1 MPVHAW
7 TAAPRATACIG
18 FLSIQA
24 KIRVRR
30 MRLHVQRATH
40 GRRHEAERGALFGIF
55 YRRRPF
61 SIYFSLPFYR
71 SLATIPSN
79 ASDRASSAKG
89 RQLLSGLS
97 ETVASCFRPLM
108 GNSFTKHAHPP
119 PSRSHDEDGARL
131 LGLQNNLKQSEIDT
145 LIDYYK
151 KMDPENEGLLPE
163 QFKQATGDF
172 FATELTIDPKL
183 VFNIFD
189 IAEGGVQGRVT
200 LREFI
205 LGYAVLCRGTTE
217 SRLNYLFSIYDN
229 SQDGKGFLS
238 RDQLCSALKL
248 VQRIASE
255 LTDSVEQLDGREN
268 ETRIQ
273 AVADQI
279 IADSSD
285 PKNEAIS
292 YADFIEQLKSDD
304 NVTEWLDEL
313 QSAAGE
319 HLKYIEKRELD
330 LAQLNMQRNGLL
342 QADTSPHPHGSMEW
356 NAPSSTPSSSS
367 SGKRPRIP
375 KPKKQKLV
383 RRDLKHPR
391 LDLQRS
397 ASRKDDAD
405 DDANEDLNAAM
416 PFIINYDDIKFGKI
430 LGRGACATVYECQWM
445 HVPVAVKVFKDGRGD
460 AAGVDKL
467 STSVEESRRDV
478 VGDYV
483 EEFWLLLQ
491 IRHPNCLLY
500 MGICFEPVVCIVTEL
515 YTGGSVA
522 NYLHGPNPRRFA
534 PQKAV
539 EMLCG
544 VARGM
549 YYLHASS
556 PPILH
561 RDLKTSNIL
570 INQALTHCVICD
582 FGLSRQFVS
591 NASGVHLSSSGKP
604 GKGGIVGTPYTMAP
618 EIMELKPYT
627 PAADVYSFGIVM
639 YEMYTGRFP
648 FAKKTPIQVMF
659 HVVEGNRPPFCEEDR
674 VPKIL
679 ENLIKK
685 CWAQNPD
692 DRPSFE
698 EILNILTSDTLATEL
713 SQRQTMS
720 VKRRSLLGSAHEEPD
735 EEPDEDDLAKRLLE
749 AVYRGQTE
757 LVGRLID
764 RGAKVNYSDY
774 DKRTALHVAAAEG
787 RTACIR
793 LLISAG
799 ARLSFDRWNN
809 SPLVDAMNYAN
820 RSGDSEPIRLLRS
833 IEGRISGHVEGSGI
847 LDSHH
852 KENLLNQAAMIA
864 AADGDVGS
872 MSKLIMTGLDVN
884 CSDYDRRTPLMVA
897 SSEGRRDIVQLLLQ
911 NGADVDHRDR
921 WGSTAIHEAERGG
934 YHDILQLLTSA
945 DKGVSETSPVAM
957 SVS

>member
-1 MPVHAW
+1 
-7 TAAPRATACIG
+7 
-18 FLSIQA
+18 
-24 KIRVRR
+24 
-30 MRLHVQRATH
+30 
-40 GRRHEAERGALFGIF
+40 
-55 YRRRPF
+55 
-61 SIYFSLPFYR
+61 
-71 SLATIPSN
+71 
-79 ASDRASSAKG
+79 
-89 RQLLSGLS
+89 
-97 ETVASCFRPLM
+97 M
-108 GNSFTKHAHPP
+108 GNSFVKDAQPP
-119 PSRSHDEDGARL
+119 PQRPDYDESGARL
-131 LGLQNNLKQSEIDT
+131 LGLQNNLSHSEIDT
-145 LIDYYK
+145 LVYYYK
-151 KMDPENEGLLPE
+151 RIDPRHEGLLPE
-163 QFKQATGDF
+163 QFQEATGDF
-172 FATELTIDPKL
+172 IATELTIDPKL

-189 IAEGGVQGRVT
+189 SSNDDFEGRVT

-217 SRLNYLFSIYDN
+217 RRLKYLFSIYD
-229 SQDGKGFLS
+229 SAEDGNGFLS

-248 VQRIASE
+248 MQRIASE
-255 LTDSVEQLDGREN
+255 VTDSVEQLDEDEDN
-268 ETRIQ
+268 EQRIQ
-273 AVADQI
+273 HVADEI
-279 IADSSD
+279 IAESSHSAD
-285 PKNEAIS
+285 NGIS
-292 YADFIEQLKSDD
+292 YCDFIEQLKSDD

-313 QSAAGE
+313 KSVAGE
-319 HLKYIEKRELD
+319 HLKYIEKRRLD
-330 LAQLNMQRNGLL
+330 LAELNLERNGLVR
-342 QADTSPHPHGSMEW
+342 ADASSPSHPRVDW
-356 NAPSSTPSSSS
+356 KLPSASSSPAS
-367 SGKRPRIP
+367 RKRPRIP
-375 KPKKQKLV
+375 MPKKQKLV
-383 RRDLKHPR
+383 RRDLTSHR
-391 LDLQRS
+391 WDLLRTN
-397 ASRKDDAD
+397 SRKDLAD
-405 DDANEDLNAAM
+405 DPTNEQVNAAM

-430 LGRGACATVYECQWM
+430 LGRGACAIVYECQWM
-445 HVPVAVKVFKDGRGD
+445 HVPVAVKVFKDGHGD

-467 STSVEESRRDV
+467 STSVEETRKDV

-522 NYLHGPNPRRFA
+522 NYLHGPNPRRFT

-570 INQALTHCVICD
+570 INQSLTHCVICD
-582 FGLSRQFVS
+582 FGLSRQFVN

-604 GKGGIVGTPYTMAP
+604 VKGNIVGTPYTMAP

-648 FAKKTPIQVMF
+648 FAKKSPIQVMF
-659 HVVEGNRPPFCEEDR
+659 HVVEGNRPEFYEEDR
-674 VPKIL
+674 VPKVL
-679 ENLIKK
+679 EDLIKK
-685 CWAQNPD
+685 CWAADANS
-692 DRPSFE
+692 RPSFG
-698 EILNILTSDTLATEL
+698 EILDILTSNTLSADLME
-713 SQRQTMS
+713 RQT
-720 VKRRSLLGSAHEEPD
+720 VSARQQGRLETED
-735 EEPDEDDLAKRLLE
+735 DRLDEDDLSKRLLE
-749 AVYRGQTE
+749 AVYRGQTD
-757 LVGRLID
+757 LAGRLID

-774 DKRTALHVAAAEG
+774 DKRTSLHVAAAEG
-787 RTACIR
+787 RTDCIR

-809 SPLVDAMNYAN
+809 SPLVDAMNFAN

-833 IEGRISGHVEGSGI
+833 IEGRISGHADGFGM

-864 AADGDVGS
+864 AADGDVEN
-872 MSKLIMTGLDVN
+872 MRKLLTNGLDVN
-884 CSDYDRRTPLMVA
+884 CADYDRRTPMMVA
-897 SSEGRRDIVQLLLQ
+897 ASEGRRDIVQLLLER
-911 NGADVDHRDR
+911 GADVGHRDR

-934 YHDILQLLTSA
+934 YHDIIQLLTTTDSKVRA
-945 DKGVSETSPVAM
+945 TSPVGM